1 MNFPLP
7 LKKIVGSITDDLP
20 EDEMGVFIDAI
31 KQSVGSG
38 EKDLSL
44 VYWALLGSELRF
56 LPKRIPDDVQ
66 ALIDQLIAGV
76 DRIAAGK
83 EWHEATA
90 TLAEV
95 DAVYNTNYVF
105 IAPHVLNTLYALK
118 SAADAIRGVDE
129 DAEVIRAAVGA
140 VRLIADAVWAETYNQ
155 SYSVE
160 THKNAE
166 VNEDFDELAARKARK
181 KAAIAYTVARRRQGD
196 TLLALIDS
204 AQLMNKPGGGVGMMV
219 WRYLTE
225 ESFSV
230 IDTAF
235 IIIILREGLNHRFE
249 SMAIA
254 LTMWVIFEVI
264 RNKYAP

>member
-1 MNFPLP
+1 MKL
-7 LKKIVGSITDDLP
+7 LGHSLTEIVESISGDLSKV
-20 EDEMGVFIDAI
+20 EQQAYYSTVITAS
-31 KQSVGSG
+31 KN
-38 EKDLSL
+38 KDLST
-44 VYWALLGSELRF
+44 VYWAFLGSELRF
-56 LPKRIPDDVQ
+56 LPKRVPKDIQ

-140 VRLIADAVWAETYNQ
+140 VGLIADAACAETYAQ

-166 VNEDFDELAARKARK
+166 ADEAFAELAAHTARE
-181 KAAIAYTVARRRQGD
+181 KAAIAYTAARQRQRD
-196 TLLALIDS
+196 ALLALIQS
-204 AQLMNKPGGGVGMMV
+204 A
-219 WRYLTE
+219 
-225 ESFSV
+225 S
-230 IDTAF
+230 
-235 IIIILREGLNHRFE
+235 
-249 SMAIA
+249 
-254 LTMWVIFEVI
+254 
-264 RNKYAP
+264 